1 MKNEL
6 RSVKQHLWRY
16 KYDYKCNRYSLE
28 MTTVTMKQLQ
38 VTS

>member
-1 MKNEL
+1 MNC
-6 RSVKQHLWRY
+6 VVFKQHFWCY
-16 KYDYKCNRYSLE
+16 EYDYKCDLYSLV